1 MYSLLK
7 PKPTGNIFIM
17 GVKMYKRGTEINTK
31 RIDSLL
37 FLRFMKM
44 EIAKMDKAPKT
55 GRIKKA
61 APCNSL

>member
-55 GRIKKA
+55 EE
-61 APCNSL
+61 